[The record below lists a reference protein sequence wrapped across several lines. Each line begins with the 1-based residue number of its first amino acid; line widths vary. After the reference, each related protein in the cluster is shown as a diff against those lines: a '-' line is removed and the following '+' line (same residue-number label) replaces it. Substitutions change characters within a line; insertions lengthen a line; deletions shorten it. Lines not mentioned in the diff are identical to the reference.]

1 MSRVPLGEVRRFC
14 IDCMTAVGTL
24 PAHAVALADVL
35 VEADRRGHY
44 SHGINRLGMFSC
56 IEDLY
61 ILMKQH

>member
-44 SHGINRLGMFSC
+44 SHGINRLGMCS
-56 IEDLY
+56 
-61 ILMKQH
+61 

>member
-44 SHGINRLGMFSC
+44 SHGINRLGMCSW
-56 IEDLY
+56 IEDLF
-61 ILMKQH
+61 ILIK